1 MGILEPERTD
11 AGPHPRR
18 EPRFDGP
25 LTLEALGQVF
35 EGCADYMERRVYLH
49 GDRARTVTVCYLLG
63 MTRNERLSDYIL
75 RPLAQDPAPQPGPGG
90 GAVFPAPVRG
100 AVQPG
105 GQPAD
110 CSGRGG
116 QRPDPGQ
123 LRPCFSPGGPMCSPC
138 RCPRRR
144 SAP

>member
-63 MTRNERLSDYIL
+63 MTRNERLSGL
-75 RPLAQDPAPQPGPGG
+75 LWTRW
-90 GAVFPAPVRG
+90 
-100 AVQPG
+100 
-105 GQPAD
+105 
-110 CSGRGG
+110 STT
-116 QRPDPGQ
+116 
-123 LRPCFSPGGPMCSPC
+123 
-138 RCPRRR
+138 
-144 SAP
+144 